1 MPSVGLNRVG
11 AFVDGVNFGEIVGCK
26 RAIVLLNQKVTCKGS
41 PVATVLHHIM
51 VSEMSDSNIE
61 MNNGNMR
68 MKARFG
74 LSVKRFAGQQS
85 GAPFSAYPSLR
96 FGMVRICVAKP
107 RRLAGGMG
115 SATDLWLQ
123 RGTSRSL

>member
-1 MPSVGLNRVG
+1 
-11 AFVDGVNFGEIVGCK
+11 
-26 RAIVLLNQKVTCKGS
+26 
-41 PVATVLHHIM
+41 M

-74 LSVKRFAGQQS
+74 LSVKRFADQQY

-115 SATDLWLQ
+115 SVTDLWLQ